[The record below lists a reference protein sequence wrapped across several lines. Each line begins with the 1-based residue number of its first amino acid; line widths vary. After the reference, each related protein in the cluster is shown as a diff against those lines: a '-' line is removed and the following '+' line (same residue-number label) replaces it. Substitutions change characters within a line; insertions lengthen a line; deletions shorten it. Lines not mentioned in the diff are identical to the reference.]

1 MSIWKKVKF
10 RILINLHYLFGL
22 ALPFLYLASA
32 SNDVLSVVFI
42 SWMLMIV
49 FYPASDFY
57 TRVIQE
63 HERELGL
70 Y

>member
-10 RILINLHYLFGL
+10 FVVANLHYLVGL
-22 ALPFLYLASA
+22 SLPALYLVSVPNELLA
-32 SNDVLSVVFI
+32 VVFI

-49 FYPASDFY
+49 YYPASDFY
-57 TRVIQE
+57 QQVIRD